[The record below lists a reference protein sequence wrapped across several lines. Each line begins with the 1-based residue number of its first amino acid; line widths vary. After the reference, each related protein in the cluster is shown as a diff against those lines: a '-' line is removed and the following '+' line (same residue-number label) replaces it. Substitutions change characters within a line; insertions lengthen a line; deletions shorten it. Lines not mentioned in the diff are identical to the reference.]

1 MKFRHALQELN
12 KIDVFSP
19 YLFFPFVVLL
29 YFGTSLFDFG
39 RFDYF
44 GLTYSIV
51 PVILSGLASY
61 WLMVWVVRSK
71 NWRFNITVP
80 EKLKGKSIW
89 LLFGLAWLGLIAYII
104 MIGSGQIGISDEA
117 ARRSLDP
124 KLNFLSA
131 LLWYSGLF
139 LISWFFLVKEKKVGI
154 FILLF
159 AVLAGLFVVM
169 GYRTPLV
176 IMLFTAII
184 IFHYM
189 VRQIKFTWFIGAL
202 VIVGLAFS
210 MFGFYRFA
218 TEDPD
223 NPFNSRELPEISDE
237 LNVDQIEER
246 NEMLRA
252 RMEET
257 PAVIR
262 ALNNESVTGHVV
274 LSKIMEYTDE
284 EGHLLGEIHEGIFS
298 PVLPGEQTSP
308 RMRVSEIANS
318 LTVEEGIYITRP
330 GRTTTPTLFGQFFAD
345 FGYAG
350 IIVGFGIIGLLITVL
365 YNQMQQMGNRSYQA
379 ISYAF
384 VLTVFTISLHTG
396 LLDLIFVLMIG
407 FALLS
412 AMLERKY
419 L

>member
-12 KIDVFSP
+12 RIDVFSP
-19 YLFFPFVVLL
+19 YLFFPFVVLA

-44 GLTYSIV
+44 GLTYSILPAV
-51 PVILSGLASY
+51 LLGLAVY

-71 NWRFNITVP
+71 NWRFTVKVSD
-80 EKLKGKSIW
+80 KLQGKSIW
-89 LLFGLAWLGLIAYII
+89 VLFALAWLGLIAYIL

-117 ARRSLDP
+117 ARRALDP

-131 LLWYSGLF
+131 LLWFSGLF
-139 LISWFFLVKEKKVGI
+139 LISWFFLVKEKKVGL

-159 AVLAGLFVVM
+159 ALLAGLFVVM

-189 VRQIKFTWFIGAL
+189 VKKIKFTWFIGAL
-202 VIVGLAFS
+202 VAVGLVFS

-218 TEDPD
+218 TEDPS
-223 NPFNSRELPEISDE
+223 NPFNSRDLPEVSDE
-237 LNVDQIEER
+237 LNVEQIEER
-246 NEMLRA
+246 NQMLRA
-252 RMEET
+252 NMEET

-274 LSKIMEYTDE
+274 LSKIIEYTDE
-284 EGHLLGEIHEGIFS
+284 QGYLLGEIHEGIFS

-308 RMRVSEIANS
+308 RMKVSEIANS
-318 LTVEEGIYITRP
+318 LTIEEGIYITRP

-350 IIVGFGIIGLLITVL
+350 IVVGFGLIGLFITVL
-365 YNQMQQMGNRSYQA
+365 YNQMQQMGNRSYQTIA
-379 ISYAF
+379 YGF
-384 VLTVFTISLHTG
+384 VLTLMTIAIHTG
-396 LLDLIFVLMIG
+396 LLDLIFVLMLG
-407 FALLS
+407 FAILS
-412 AMLERKY
+412 STLEKKF
-419 L
+419 